1 MKLSATIVL
10 AAVLLVAGCG
20 ADSTAPAPNSVPAS
34 AGVSGEF
41 NDTDVMFLQ
50 MLGPHHTQGIAIVK
64 VGAERSKRE
73 DLRVLANAI
82 MVTQQ
87 EEVTR
92 ISGWLQTWKQP
103 ATADPASHAAHGAM
117 PGTSEKQIAA
127 LRKTPD
133 ADFDRD
139 FLDLLVSHQDDAV
152 QLARM
157 ETASGVNPVV
167 KAYAK
172 QVDES
177 RNAEIKQMLAFRD
190 GTS

>member
-10 AAVLLVAGCG
+10 AAVLLAAGCG
-20 ADSTAPAPNSVPAS
+20 TGATATAPTGMPAS
-34 AGVSGEF
+34 AGVSGTF

-82 MVTQQ
+82 MATQQ
-87 EEVTR
+87 DEVTR
-92 ISGWLQTWKQP
+92 ISGWLQAWKQP
-103 ATADPASHAAHGAM
+103 ATADPASHAAHGGM

-127 LRKTPD
+127 LRRTPD
-133 ADFDRD
+133 ADFDKD
-139 FLDLLVSHQDDAV
+139 LLDLLISHQDDAV

-157 ETASGVNPVV
+157 EAASGVNPTV

-177 RNAEIKQMLAFRD
+177 RSAEIKQMLTFRD
-190 GTS
+190 SKS